1 VSFLSSGLSWAVEHC
16 SRKYVI
22 KMDDDIWVDFSRLM
36 PLVSKTAP
44 KSEFWIQGMLQVEC
58 GFFNP

>member
-1 VSFLSSGLSWAVEHC
+1 MSFLSSGLSWAVEHC

-44 KSEFWIQGMLQVEC
+44 KSEFWIQGMLQVE
-58 GFFNP
+58 